1 MCSASIGAAPQ
12 CRGCFCSSPDSVIPI
27 GLLGGYSLMHDGAY
41 GRLAGP
47 ATLRNYAAMI
57 SDPFYLGV
65 LGRTLALGGM
75 VTFFCAALAYPL
87 AYFLAHTRSRWRGAL
102 TFLMIMPLMI
112 SSVIRNIGWLPV
124 LGDHGVVNVVLL
136 GAGLVQRP
144 LALMNNMTG
153 VVIGLVHALLPFMT
167 LMLLTVMQAISREV
181 EDAARALG
189 ASPWRCF
196 LEVVFPL
203 SRRGLAAGCAL
214 VFRSPLAPTPRR
226 WFSAADVFSSCPRSS
241 PNKFRGVTALRLRF
255 CFHDRAVRGGAVA
268 FRRRHNVAGTEADVA
283 DAVAVPSVDL
293 RYLPVLAGAAS
304 VRGRSSLGREAI
316 LAFPPES
323 MSLVWYSQI
332 SPQLVASLWVSLQA
346 ALATTLI
353 SASLGIWIALVVAR
367 GRGSLRA

>member
-1 MCSASIGAAPQ
+1 MLGIHWGGPAMPGLLLLIAG
-12 CRGCFCSSPDSVIPI
+12 FVIPI

-47 ATLRNYAAMI
+47 ATLRNYAAII

-214 VFRSPLAPTPRR
+214 VFSVAVSSYTTPMVLGGGRVLVMST
-226 WFSAADVFSSCPRSS
+226 FIAQQIQSVLHYAFGSAFTIVLF
-241 PNKFRGVTALRLRF
+241 
-255 CFHDRAVRGGAVA
+255 AVA
-268 FRRRHNVAGTEADVA
+268 LSL
-283 DAVAVPSVDL
+283 SV
-293 RYLPVLAGAAS
+293 G
-304 VRGRSSLGREAI
+304 
-316 LAFPPES
+316 
-323 MSLVWYSQI
+323 
-332 SPQLVASLWVSLQA
+332 
-346 ALATTLI
+346 ATTWLEQK
-353 SASLGIWIALVVAR
+353 R
-367 GRGSLRA
+367 M